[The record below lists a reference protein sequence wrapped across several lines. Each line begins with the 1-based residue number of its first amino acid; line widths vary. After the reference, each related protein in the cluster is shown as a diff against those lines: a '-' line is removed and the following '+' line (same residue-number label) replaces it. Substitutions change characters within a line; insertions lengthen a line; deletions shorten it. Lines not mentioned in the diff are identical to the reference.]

1 MTSAQ
6 LRMERKVEIEKD
18 IDAAAKARVILFRYL
33 EKEPRNTQAWRVHN
47 GLINHNTRKIGV
59 LREKWRE
66 INNSK

>member
-1 MTSAQ
+1 MTSYT
-6 LRMERKVEIEKD
+6 LRVAMKIELEKKIDDATKD
-18 IDAAAKARVILFRYL
+18 RVILFRYL